1 MSDYR
6 AIADVGETLIALL
19 KDNMADLIPAD
30 SIILASPGEID
41 AKDNV
46 RLSLFLYQILENAH
60 LKNQE
65 MQLTDPT
72 KVTFPSQ
79 ILELY
84 YMLTSHVSSGEQD
97 KTEKALEEH
106 KVLGRALQVLHDNS
120 ILGGSLLK
128 GNLDRSD
135 ELHITLT
142 SPTLDDLT
150 KIWTTFAGRPF
161 RSSVCYVVTPVRI
174 DSSRKMSV
182 QRVISKEMDYMQM
195 MTKKESQQE
204 G

>member
-6 AIADVGETLIALL
+6 AIADVGETLIGLL
-19 KDNMADLIPAD
+19 RDKMEDLIPTD

-46 RLSLFLYQILENAH
+46 RLSLFLYQVLENAH

-65 MQLTDPT
+65 IQVTDPT
-72 KVTFPSQ
+72 KVTFPPQ

-106 KVLGRALQVLHDNS
+106 RVLGRALQVLHDNS
-120 ILGGSLLK
+120 VLSGSLLK
-128 GNLDRSD
+128 GNLDKSD

-142 SPTLDDLT
+142 LPSLDDLT

-161 RSSVCYVVTPVRI
+161 KSSVCYVVTPVRI
-174 DSSRKMSV
+174 DSAREMSV
-182 QRVISKEMDYMQM
+182 QRVISKEMDYMQ
-195 MTKKESQQE
+195 TVKKKE

>member
-1 MSDYR
+1 MSDYG
-6 AIADVGETLIALL
+6 AIADVGETLIGIL
-19 KDNMADLIPAD
+19 KDNMEDLIPRD

-60 LKNQE
+60 LKNQ
-65 MQLTDPT
+65 MQVTYPS
-72 KVTFPSQ
+72 KVTFPPQ
-79 ILELY
+79 FLELY

-106 KVLGRALQVLHDNS
+106 RVLGRAMQVLHDNS
-120 ILGGSLLK
+120 ILSGSLLK
-128 GNLDRSD
+128 GNLDKND
-135 ELHITLT
+135 ELHIAQT

-150 KIWTTFAGRPF
+150 KIWTTFQGKTFRP
-161 RSSVCYVVTPVRI
+161 SVCYVITPVRI
-174 DSSRKMSV
+174 DSAREMSI
-182 QRVISKEMDYMQM
+182 QRVVSKEMDYMQM
-195 MTKKESQQE
+195 VAKKE

>member
-6 AIADVGETLIALL
+6 AIADVGETLLELL
-19 KDNMADLIPAD
+19 KDNMKDLIPAD

-41 AKDNV
+41 SKDNV
-46 RLSLFLYQILENAH
+46 RLSLFLYQIVENAH

-65 MQLTDPT
+65 MQVTDPT
-72 KVTFPSQ
+72 KVNFPPQ

-106 KVLGRALQVLHDNS
+106 RVLGRALQVLHDNS
-120 ILGGSLLK
+120 ILSGSLLK
-128 GNLDRSD
+128 GNLDTSD

-174 DSSRKMSV
+174 DSGREMSV
-182 QRVISKEMDYMQM
+182 QRVISKEMDYMQ
-195 MTKKESQQE
+195 TVKKKE

>member
-1 MSDYR
+1 MSDHR
-6 AIADVGETLIALL
+6 AIADVGETLIELL
-19 KDNMADLIPAD
+19 KDNMKDLIPAD

-41 AKDNV
+41 SKDNV

-65 MQLTDPT
+65 MQVPDPA
-72 KVTFPSQ
+72 KVMFPPQ

-106 KVLGRALQVLHDNS
+106 RVLGRALQVLHDNS
-120 ILGGSLLK
+120 ILSGSLLK
-128 GNLDRSD
+128 GSLDRSD
-135 ELHITLT
+135 ELHIALT

-161 RSSVCYVVTPVRI
+161 RPSVCYVVTPVRI
-174 DSSRKMSV
+174 DSTRTMSV
-182 QRVISKEMDYMQM
+182 QRVITKEMDYMQM
-195 MTKKESQQE
+195 VKKKESQQE

>member
-19 KDNMADLIPAD
+19 KDNMKDLIPAD
-30 SIILASPGEID
+30 SIILASPGDID

-46 RLSLFLYQILENAH
+46 RLSLFLYQIFENAH

-65 MQLTDPT
+65 MQVTDPT
-72 KVTFPSQ
+72 KVTFSPQ

-97 KTEKALEEH
+97 KTEKTLEEH
-106 KVLGRALQVLHDNS
+106 KVLGRAMQVLHDNS
-120 ILGGSLLK
+120 ILSGSFLK
-128 GNLDRSD
+128 GNLNRND
-135 ELHITLT
+135 ELHIALT

-161 RSSVCYVVTPVRI
+161 KSSVCYVVTPVRI
-174 DSSRKMSV
+174 DSTRTMSV
-182 QRVISKEMDYMQM
+182 QRVIDKKLYYMQM
-195 MTKKESQQE
+195 VMKKE

>member
-6 AIADVGETLIALL
+6 AIADVGETLIGLL
-19 KDNMADLIPAD
+19 RDKMEDLIPTD

-46 RLSLFLYQILENAH
+46 RLSLFLYQVLENAH

-65 MQLTDPT
+65 IQVTDPT
-72 KVTFPSQ
+72 KVTFPPQ

-106 KVLGRALQVLHDNS
+106 RVLGRALQVLHDNS
-120 ILGGSLLK
+120 VLSGSLLK
-128 GNLDRSD
+128 GNLDKND

-142 SPTLDDLT
+142 LPSLDDLT

-161 RSSVCYVVTPVRI
+161 KSSVCYVVTPVRI
-174 DSSRKMSV
+174 DSAREMSV
-182 QRVISKEMDYMQM
+182 QRVISKEMDYMQ
-195 MTKKESQQE
+195 TVKKKE

>member
-6 AIADVGETLIALL
+6 AIADVGETLLELL
-19 KDNMADLIPAD
+19 KDNMKDLIPAD

-41 AKDNV
+41 SKDNV
-46 RLSLFLYQILENAH
+46 RLSLFLYQIVENAH

-65 MQLTDPT
+65 MQVTDPT
-72 KVTFPSQ
+72 KVNFPPQ

-106 KVLGRALQVLHDNS
+106 RVLGRALQVLHDNS
-120 ILGGSLLK
+120 ILSGSLLK
-128 GNLDRSD
+128 GNLDTSD

-142 SPTLDDLT
+142 TPTLDDLT

-174 DSSRKMSV
+174 DSGREMSV
-182 QRVISKEMDYMQM
+182 QRVISKEMDYMQ
-195 MTKKESQQE
+195 TVKKKE